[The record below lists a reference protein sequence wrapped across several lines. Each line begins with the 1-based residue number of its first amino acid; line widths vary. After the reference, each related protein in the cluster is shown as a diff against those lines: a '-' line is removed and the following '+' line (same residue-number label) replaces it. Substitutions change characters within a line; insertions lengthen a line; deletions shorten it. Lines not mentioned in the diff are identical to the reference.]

1 MPSMP
6 WIKLYTDILDD
17 PKIGRMDAAEKWHFV
32 ALCVLAGECD
42 AEGYLVNGDDP
53 LTIEDIAWRL
63 REDIEQLDHTMTV
76 LQQHGLVT
84 QDPDG
89 TWFVTNFS
97 KRQGRSQSEKRKLW
111 RERKRRQREREQ
123 GDPNEDDG
131 SHDGTPENVTRD
143 TAENHA
149 GVTPLEGEERE
160 REIEIESREDSSR
173 VPERDAP
180 ASQPP
185 ANAGADAPIPDPPP
199 KERPK
204 RKKDPPP
211 DAVDAYRRATNLF
224 PRKSLWPGIVQVVG
238 DDPDDVERWH
248 QVCLSYVAMGWN
260 PKNIKGMLEHYVER
274 RVPGDDSGK
283 ARASPGKQADD
294 PFAGIKAWAEKKGVA
309 LDGV

>member
-160 REIEIESREDSSR
+160 REIESREDSSR
-173 VPERDAP
+173 VPERNAP

-185 ANAGADAPIPDPPP
+185 ANAGATRTTSENDGNGQPRAPTEHQTMFSALADFYRLDIDIIT
-199 KERPK
+199 KDQRGRLNAESARL
-204 RKKDPPP
+204 RKKYGAEDVQR
-211 DAVDAYRRATNLF
+211 AMEWWYRHDWRGKRGDKPSTY
-224 PRKSLWPGIVQVVG
+224 GQVV
-238 DDPDDVERWH
+238 EA
-248 QVCLSYVAMGWN
+248 LSA
-260 PKNIKGMLEHYVER
+260 
-274 RVPGDDSGK
+274 SQ
-283 ARASPGKQADD
+283 RASPCQPA
-294 PFAGIKAWAEKKGVA
+294 PR
-309 LDGV
+309 LDSGPQREMQPWE